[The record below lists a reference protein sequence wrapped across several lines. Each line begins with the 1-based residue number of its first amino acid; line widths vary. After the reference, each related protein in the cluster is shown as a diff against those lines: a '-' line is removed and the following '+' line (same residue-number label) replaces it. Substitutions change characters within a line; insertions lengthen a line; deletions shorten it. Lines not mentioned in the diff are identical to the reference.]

1 MKDLKVVEL
10 SRADSE
16 QSLGAFTRMFY
27 VFVQSKLGR
36 VNIVSVAFVM

>member
-16 QSLGAFTRMFY
+16 QSLGAQRLSQGCSMFL
-27 VFVQSKLGR
+27 FR
-36 VNIVSVAFVM
+36 VNWAESTLSV